1 MALPNNIRFIEEM
14 DPHEKAKFIAKNFL
28 QFIDQV
34 VKKYIYHLSGKQ
46 IDLYPLHD
54 KLDTTAW
61 RGFLCYE

>member
-1 MALPNNIRFIEEM
+1 M

-28 QFIDQV
+28 QFIEQV

-46 IDLYPLHD
+46 IDFYPLHD
-54 KLDTTAW
+54 NLDTTAW